1 MGTCTGVSSKWLYF
15 FGFQALEKFLIQ
27 HDYRSINMKNWY
39 FMIHICSHVFNRIFQ
54 SPFYIQPMAFPS
66 LCAILYKCHFHSL
79 LINCRRQLYFY
90 SRLVWLIGKLHF
102 GSKYDL
108 RAKNSLLPYNTH
120 FLYIFFLSSRVVQ
133 YCNIWLPAFY
143 HTITYLINVILIID
157 FLFLRWQ
164 GRIKN
169 PTLHFI
175 SYHYLYSVYY
185 NAFKLLSP
193 RQKV

>member
-1 MGTCTGVSSKWLYF
+1 
-15 FGFQALEKFLIQ
+15 
-27 HDYRSINMKNWY
+27 MKDIKAS
-39 FMIHICSHVFNRIFQ
+39 FIVFNRIFE

-120 FLYIFFLSSRVVQ
+120 FLYIYFSILTCCAILQ
-133 YCNIWLPAFY
+133 YLTACILPHHHVSNKCNTDNRFP
-143 HTITYLINVILIID
+143 
-157 FLFLRWQ
+157 
-164 GRIKN
+164 
-169 PTLHFI
+169 I
-175 SYHYLYSVYY
+175 S
-185 NAFKLLSP
+185 
-193 RQKV
+193 

>member
-1 MGTCTGVSSKWLYF
+1 MHRGFIKMIIF

-27 HDYRSINMKNWY
+27 HDYRSINRIFLFHINMKNWY
-39 FMIHICSHVFNRIFQ
+39 FMIHICSHVFNRIFE

-175 SYHYLYSVYY
+175 SYHYL
-185 NAFKLLSP
+185 
-193 RQKV
+193 